1 MKQVEE
7 AFVRITG
14 VPDAWTNLSLSSRR
28 ASFIAAWDAVM
39 NAIIIDEDSTTNYRP
54 ILNPLG
60 MAKDPV

>member
-7 AFVRITG
+7 AFIRVTG
-14 VPDAWTNLSLSSRR
+14 VPDAWTNLSLISHRT
-28 ASFIAAWDAVM
+28 SFIAGWDAAM
-39 NAIIIDEDSTTNYRP
+39 NAVIIDEDLTSHYRP